1 MEILLNVVLV
11 GSFAIFTLALSIR
24 MLRRTRKEPEML
36 ELTEEEVDLVL
47 LGEDPHKIIAERSK
61 EVQQEIDYAKA
72 RQVIER
78 YLGTCECENCVER
91 REREESVPAEKE
103 EV

>member
-11 GSFAIFTLALSIR
+11 GSFAIFTLALAIR

-47 LGEDPHKIIAERSK
+47 LGKTPQNNSPKVK
-61 EVQQEIDYAKA
+61 EGAA
-72 RQVIER
+72 GNRLRQSRASCRPI
-78 YLGTCECENCVER
+78 LKNL
-91 REREESVPAEKE
+91 
-103 EV
+103 

>member
-11 GSFAIFTLALSIR
+11 GSFAIFTLALAIR
-24 MLRRTRKEPEML
+24 MLRRTREEPEML
-36 ELTEEEVDLVL
+36 ELTEEEIDLVL
-47 LGEDPHKIIAERSK
+47 LGRNPYELIAQRSEK
-61 EVQQEIDYAKA
+61 VQQEIDYAKA

-78 YLGTCECENCVER
+78 YLGTCECENCVKR
-91 REREESVPAEKE
+91 RELKEKE

>member
-11 GSFAIFTLALSIR
+11 GSFAIFTLALAIR

-47 LGEDPHKIIAERSK
+47 LGKTPTK
-61 EVQQEIDYAKA
+61 
-72 RQVIER
+72 
-78 YLGTCECENCVER
+78 
-91 REREESVPAEKE
+91 
-103 EV
+103 

>member
-47 LGEDPHKIIAERSK
+47 LGEDPHKIVAERSK

-78 YLGTCECENCVER
+78 YLGTCECENCVKR
-91 REREESVPAEKE
+91 RELEEKE